1 MYRILLKNATYFEFG
16 IEIWIKNCL
25 RDYSGCYLS
34 GSALSDTGEWQYRQ
48 AIGTLSKVT
57 LTAQ

>member
-25 RDYSGCYLS
+25 RDYSWCYLS
-34 GSALSDTGEWQYRQ
+34 GSALSDCSIQVNDNTEKPLGLCQR
-48 AIGTLSKVT
+48 
-57 LTAQ
+57 